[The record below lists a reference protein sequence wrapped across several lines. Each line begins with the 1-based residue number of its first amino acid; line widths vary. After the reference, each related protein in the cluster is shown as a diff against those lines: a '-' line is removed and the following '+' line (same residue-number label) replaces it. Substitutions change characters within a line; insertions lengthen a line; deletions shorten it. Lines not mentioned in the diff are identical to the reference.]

1 MKLETIS
8 IKLDRRICLGFDK
21 DCGDL
26 INTHMCNFLKPAGV
40 VCMDHQKNRRNA
52 KVSLT
57 DLRIYHGG
65 GERV

>member
-40 VCMDHQKNRRNA
+40 VCMDHQKNEKECEGVVDR
-52 KVSLT
+52 
-57 DLRIYHGG
+57 LRIYHGG